1 VAHFL
6 LRFPR
11 FRVHFMRFF
20 APRAPHVLR
29 LAAALLMVMPWAAP
43 ASAKESA
50 TFVISSSDGYGISD
64 CFVQGAACGPVMA
77 DAFCQSNGHGRASAF
92 GLASDITA
100 SIPREAAAAV
110 ARDPRAMLIT
120 CRD

>member
-1 VAHFL
+1 
-6 LRFPR
+6 
-11 FRVHFMRFF
+11 MRFL

-29 LAAALLMVMPWAAP
+29 LAAALLMVMHWAAP

-77 DAFCQSNGHGRASAF
+77 DAFCQSNGHGRASVF

-110 ARDPRAMLIT
+110 ARDPRVMLIT

>member
-1 VAHFL
+1 
-6 LRFPR
+6 
-11 FRVHFMRFF
+11 MRFL

-29 LAAALLMVMPWAAP
+29 LAAALLMALPWATP
-43 ASAKESA
+43 ASAQESA

>member
-1 VAHFL
+1 
-6 LRFPR
+6 
-11 FRVHFMRFF
+11 MRLF
-20 APRAPHVLR
+20 APRAPHALL
-29 LAAALLMVMPWAAP
+29 LAAVLLQIAPLAVP
-43 ASAKESA
+43 ASAKERA

>member
-1 VAHFL
+1 
-6 LRFPR
+6 
-11 FRVHFMRFF
+11 MRFF
-20 APRAPHVLR
+20 ALRAPHVLR

-43 ASAKESA
+43 ASAQESA
-50 TFVISSSDGYGISD
+50 TFVISSSDGYGVSD

-100 SIPREAAAAV
+100 SIPREAAVAV

-120 CRD
+120 CQD

>member
-1 VAHFL
+1 
-6 LRFPR
+6 
-11 FRVHFMRFF
+11 MRSF
-20 APRAPHVLR
+20 APRAPQLPR
-29 LAAALLMVMPWAAP
+29 LAAALLVILPWGCP
-43 ASAKESA
+43 ASAQESA
-50 TFVISSSDGYGISD
+50 TFVISSSEGYGISD

-100 SIPREAAAAV
+100 SIPQEAAAAV

-120 CRD
+120 CQD